1 MLSHLCPLAMTCTG
15 SLLSGQAFHPRF
27 SSLADPSFPGE
38 DTEAQGGQVTSVRSQ
53 SWWLSGSAQ
62 CPALQ
67 LAEDLNAQLRAAQ
80 TLPGAPPFP
89 ASCVLCQFAPWPLH
103 HSSLILFPDGEPHS
117 GLGTSWAHS
126 QAET

>member
-1 MLSHLCPLAMTCTG
+1 MRWKPAK
-15 SLLSGQAFHPRF
+15 GQAFHPRPAP
-27 SSLADPSFPGE
+27 LADPGFPGE

-67 LAEDLNAQLRAAQ
+67 LAEDLNAQLRVAQ
-80 TLPGAPPFP
+80 TLSWGTAI
-89 ASCVLCQFAPWPLH
+89 SCFLCPVPVCPWPLH